1 MHTLLRHLSL
11 ALQIALVAHDDDG
24 KVVLVL
30 YSEDLLLEGHDFLE
44 ALPARNAVHQQEALS
59 RPHVLFTHGRVL
71 LLAGCI
77 EDIQER
83 VLGID
88 HAPLAV
94 RIWWQLATGSEE
106 WCRARAHTF
115 DCGIIFVDE
124 VALDQ
129 LDGQAGFSDTTST
142 DDDELVLP

>member
-30 YSEDLLLEGHDFLE
+30 YSEDLLLERHDFLE

-59 RPHVLFTHGRVL
+59 RSHVLFTHGRVL
-71 LLAGCI
+71 LLAGRI

-94 RIWWQLATGSEE
+94 RIW
-106 WCRARAHTF
+106 
-115 DCGIIFVDE
+115 
-124 VALDQ
+124 
-129 LDGQAGFSDTTST
+129 
-142 DDDELVLP
+142 